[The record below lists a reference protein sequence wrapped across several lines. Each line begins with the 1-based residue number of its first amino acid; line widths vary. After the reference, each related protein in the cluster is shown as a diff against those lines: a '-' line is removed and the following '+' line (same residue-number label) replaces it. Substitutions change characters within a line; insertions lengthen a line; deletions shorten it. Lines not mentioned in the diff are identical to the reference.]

1 MYDKAFTP
9 ISAMF
14 HKVFRRQ
21 ALVNAFK
28 REGNCGGCLR
38 DVSEIWI
45 HGTIG
50 EEKMAKVLISYKI
63 LPSEVTVDLNLLKEK
78 IKKKLPKYA
87 SIRKFAEEPIAYGL
101 VALIAHITIPEEK
114 PGGLDELE
122 KSLQNIEEISQ
133 IETLMV
139 HRV

>member
-1 MYDKAFTP
+1 
-9 ISAMF
+9 
-14 HKVFRRQ
+14 
-21 ALVNAFK
+21 
-28 REGNCGGCLR
+28 
-38 DVSEIWI
+38 
-45 HGTIG
+45 
-50 EEKMAKVLISYKI
+50 MAKVIISYKI

-78 IKKKLPKYA
+78 IKKELPEYA

-101 VALIAHITIPEEK
+101 VALIAYITIPEEK

-122 KSLQNIEEISQ
+122 KSLQNMEEISQ

>member
-1 MYDKAFTP
+1 
-9 ISAMF
+9 
-14 HKVFRRQ
+14 
-21 ALVNAFK
+21 
-28 REGNCGGCLR
+28 
-38 DVSEIWI
+38 
-45 HGTIG
+45 
-50 EEKMAKVLISYKI
+50 MAKVLISYKI

-78 IKKKLPKYA
+78 IKKELPEYA

-101 VALIAHITIPEEK
+101 VALIVYITIPEEK